1 MGGMVLEL
9 ELVDEFTDPVVTSD
23 ALLNPPETLATKC
36 TPANTS
42 NDWQIENVQVKCDLV
57 TLDNSLQ
64 NSYDAHLLAG
74 NAYPINYN
82 TFITQCQ
89 NVIGGTDPVT
99 STTYGQQKINICI
112 PSSCEIKISFCDT
125 GQRCKIMKTKQGVLK
140 HVNHLT
146 ISILL

>member
-1 MGGMVLEL
+1 MVLEL
-9 ELVDEFTDPVVTSD
+9 ELVDDFNDPVVAPD
-23 ALLNPPETLATKC
+23 AAVNLTNSKKI

-57 TLDNSLQ
+57 TLDNGLQ

-89 NVIGGTDPVT
+89 NAIGGTTMAT
-99 STTYGQQKINICI
+99 SKTYGQQKINLSVSRAVTRLKSVFITLDKEV
-112 PSSCEIKISFCDT
+112 PYEFSERGFKARKSFNYFYSPMND
-125 GQRCKIMKTKQGVLK
+125 
-140 HVNHLT
+140 
-146 ISILL
+146 